1 MLHNVNYFYAAYCL
15 FGGLLFVYLATLHRR
30 LRRAEQ
36 AVSRIEKSEGNQIN
50 SGS

>member
-1 MLHNVNYFYAAYCL
+1 MLHNVTYFYAAYCL

-36 AVSRIEKSEGNQIN
+36 TLSRLEQSQDNRL
-50 SGS
+50 SSDS